1 MIAPPGALIHFFC
14 FAINIVAPLELEC
27 ILCRSFIGLGKPML
41 PTLKSLTRL
50 YSIRS
55 FMLIELGMKNKLQI
69 SLPALPFLQN
79 QLTPIKAFL
88 NSNWDEVLEVQ
99 GDLTKVKNEL
109 DLLVLPLSEVPIEKP
124 EGVVI
129 TALLE
134 RAKAGESLLV
144 KKEKWT
150 DGKLLKLS
158 DGASVAVK
166 TEMQKA
172 QLLHFRP
179 DLNISFRKISDAAAE
194 ADAFIAPTAFAEYFD
209 ENLSRTGFGSH
220 QSIPLQ
226 PEEFIPTPGAGVLA
240 LICKKENLPQRRL
253 LKQIHHSK
261 TAAATNIERAIQR
274 EKDYPVAVYCTRDQ
288 ANHYHLW
295 AASFREGQL
304 YQFKISSGTSVGL
317 VERVCAE
324 I

>member
-1 MIAPPGALIHFFC
+1 M
-14 FAINIVAPLELEC
+14 
-27 ILCRSFIGLGKPML
+27 S
-41 PTLKSLTRL
+41 
-50 YSIRS
+50 
-55 FMLIELGMKNKLQI
+55 KLQV

-79 QLTPIKAFL
+79 QLTQIKAFL
-88 NSNWDEVLEVQ
+88 NANWDEVLKVEQ
-99 GDLTKVKNEL
+99 ADLTKVKNDL
-109 DLLVLPLSEVPIEKP
+109 DLMVLPLSEVPIEKP

-150 DGKLLKLS
+150 DGKLLRLA

-179 DLNISFRKISDAAAE
+179 NLNISFRKISDSAAA

-209 ENLSRTGFGSH
+209 ESH

-240 LICKKENLPQRRL
+240 LICKKDNLPERRL

-274 EKDYPVAVYCTRDQ
+274 EKDYPVAVYCKRDQ
-288 ANHYHLW
+288 ANHYHVW
-295 AASFREGQL
+295 AASFRGEQL

-317 VERVCAE
+317 VERVCSE